1 MGHISVAVPT
11 GLSSITLDVHVG
23 DAPRIDE
30 FSIEGGMTSH
40 AVLHDYLCALID
52 GTYGLSLLAR
62 DKLVNVVHT
71 VFALEVVLP
80 KDVVVRY
87 VTVITRGIAGMRSVH
102 PRGIVRGH
110 DVAVDTGRGVM
121 MWQLTQA
128 EGSSPK

>member
-1 MGHISVAVPT
+1 
-11 GLSSITLDVHVG
+11 
-23 DAPRIDE
+23 
-30 FSIEGGMTSH
+30 MTSH
-40 AVLHDYLCALID
+40 AVLHDYLSALID

-110 DVAVDTGRGVM
+110 DVAVDVFSTRKCNTTSSNLGKILRGAYDSRASFADDY
-121 MWQLTQA
+121 LA
-128 EGSSPK
+128 SILSL

>member
-23 DAPRIDE
+23 DASRIDE

-40 AVLHDYLCALID
+40 AVLHDYLSALID

-87 VTVITRGIAGMRSVH
+87 VTVITRGIAGMRSMH

-110 DVAVDTGRGVM
+110 DVAVDTGRGVI
-121 MWQLTQA
+121 
-128 EGSSPK
+128 S